1 MPITNSI
8 YAFPIDGKFRRVH
21 HGPILA
27 NWKKAA
33 DAKGFAIVGRA
44 VSHEHLVLGCKTCGS
59 PTLKRVSVVRDHN
72 PECPHCI
79 RTRREN
85 AAAGYGA
92 TLLGPDPKGKRRY
105 GLYELPCGHAD
116 RRQHTRVE
124 TAAAGGHK
132 LSCGICLRAR
142 HAREAEAQGWQLIC
156 NADRKHASY
165 RRYEH
170 ACGHRQNVTIAN
182 MRHGDVD
189 CASCGESW
197 TSKPS
202 KIYLLR
208 FQLPE
213 SPVIK
218 LGYSSNPEYR
228 VRQVQHDPLVTKG
241 AVIRDI
247 PMTTGHQAVRIKK
260 ALHSFIAAS
269 WPDLIV
275 PSKNFE
281 QHLRTVSEIYD
292 HRAEAFISDLL
303 DAVVDGWD
311 PTSDMPPF

>member
-1 MPITNSI
+1 MPITNTT
-8 YAFPIDGKFRRVH
+8 YAFPIDGEFRRIH
-21 HGPILA
+21 RGPILA
-27 NWKKAA
+27 NWQKAA
-33 DAKGFAIVGRA
+33 HAKGFTIVGRA

-92 TLLGPDPKGKRRY
+92 TLLGPDPKGKRHY
-105 GLYELPCGHAD
+105 GLYELPCGHTD
-116 RRQHTRVE
+116 RRQHKRVE

-132 LSCGICLRAR
+132 LGCGVCLKAR
-142 HAREAEAQGWQLIC
+142 HAAEAEAQGWQLIGK
-156 NADRKHASY
+156 AERKDVGY

-170 ACGHRQNVTIAN
+170 ECGHLQDVTIAN

-189 CASCGESW
+189 CAGCGESW
-197 TSKPS
+197 TCKPS

-208 FQLPE
+208 FNLPE
-213 SPVIK
+213 FPVTK
-218 LGYSSNPEYR
+218 LGYSNNPEFR
-228 VRQVQHDPLVTKG
+228 MRQVQYDPLVTQG

-247 PMTTGHQAVRIKK
+247 PVPTGHQAVRIEK

-269 WPDLIV
+269 WPDLLV
-275 PSKNFE
+275 PPDNFE
-281 QHLRTVSEIYD
+281 PHLRTISEIYD
-292 HRAEAFISDLL
+292 RRAEAFVSDLF
-303 DAVVDGWD
+303 DAVVAGWD
-311 PTSDMPPF
+311 PSSGTPPF